1 MLNPS
6 ETFMV
11 PFFQESKMSHYCINY
26 LLTSFILN
34 TLKHIIF
41 NNMRK
46 AYRTNQSCNT
56 SSYIQ
61 HVFVV
66 NKLIQ
71 M

>member
-1 MLNPS
+1 MLSPQNIHLMS
-6 ETFMV
+6 LLCLTKETT
-11 PFFQESKMSHYCINY
+11 P
-26 LLTSFILN
+26 ILN

-41 NNMRK
+41 DNMRK
-46 AYRTNQSCNT
+46 AYRTNQCCNT

-61 HVFVV
+61 HVIVM